1 MKTGGQAPA
10 CSASHNIP
18 IIMKKE
24 IVVSEIVISIAAV
37 VAILLIAVQVNA
49 FVLFALVL
57 FVPIVFYRKQKHKD
71 ETDSSHLLSL
81 EEVTAQYGEP
91 DDCIVADATRGNE
104 TAGCI
109 LVYRRERM
117 MVVAGEPVSTDNITD
132 VTTVNMATPYTVG
145 QYQLVLTTKEPGRE
159 YIRMEVGMDAGWA
172 KDVATEVIDAI
183 KELRKDEA

>member
-1 MKTGGQAPA
+1 
-10 CSASHNIP
+10 
-18 IIMKKE
+18 MKKE

-81 EEVTAQYGEP
+81 EEATTQYGEP
-91 DDCIVADATRGNE
+91 
-104 TAGCI
+104 
-109 LVYRRERM
+109 YRRERM
-117 MVVAGEPVSTDNITD
+117 MVVAGEPVSIDNITD

>member
-1 MKTGGQAPA
+1 
-10 CSASHNIP
+10 
-18 IIMKKE
+18 MKKE

-37 VAILLIAVQVNA
+37 VAILLISVQVNA

-81 EEVTAQYGEP
+81 EEATAQYGEP

-109 LVYRRERM
+109 LVYRRKRM
-117 MVVAGEPVSTDNITD
+117 MVVAGETVSTDNIID

-145 QYQLVLTTKEPGRE
+145 QYQLVLTTKEPDRE